1 MENLANFL
9 PSSISQTK
17 GAQNSLGGERKAEK
31 KTLGQQF
38 IIKREQ
44 QQRQPSQKQ
53 LKRQTESAEKM
64 CQNRQ
69 LQFASF
75 NHPRILT
82 HPKMI
87 YHLTLLDDLF
97 TFIYIFFG
105 LFLFN

>member
-75 NHPRILT
+75 HQPRPLFWRPPLLT
-82 HPKMI
+82 HPK
-87 YHLTLLDDLF
+87 
-97 TFIYIFFG
+97 
-105 LFLFN
+105 